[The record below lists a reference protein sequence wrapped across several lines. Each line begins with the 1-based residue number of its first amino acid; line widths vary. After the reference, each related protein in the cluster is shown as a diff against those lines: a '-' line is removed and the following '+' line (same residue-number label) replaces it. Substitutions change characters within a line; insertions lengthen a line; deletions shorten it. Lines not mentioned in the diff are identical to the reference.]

1 MVHIADFYK
10 TPEGERLRAHYQLME
25 FIIVLVR
32 NLVQIPNSE
41 KFPHLHNH
49 FLAAFVKEDMFNP
62 LLYIV
67 QTDRSELMSKIDIPL
82 LEIFYHTFTCFEP
95 KLLFSSN

>member
-1 MVHIADFYK
+1 
-10 TPEGERLRAHYQLME
+10 ME

-62 LLYIV
+62 LLYIL
-67 QTDRSELMSKIDIPL
+67 QTDRSELMTKIDIPL